1 MRFSLEN
8 LIFLNI
14 EELSMNY
21 GFFRVAAASP
31 SVIVADCD
39 YNICEIKK
47 YIENADKKGTELI
60 VFPELCITGY
70 TCSDLF
76 FQTQLIQSAKD
87 ALCNLAEE
95 TKDLD
100 ILYAVGLPI
109 HYRNSLYNC
118 AAFVKKGRIL
128 ALIPKTNIPNY
139 SEFYEVRNF
148 TSAASMG
155 ETGIDFVTLSEKQK
169 DIPFGTDIIIYDDK
183 DSSIA
188 VAAEICE
195 DIWVPCPPSTRHAIA
210 GATIIANLSASNE
223 IIGKSDYRRMLIQS
237 HSGRLSSAYIYADA
251 GSGESTTDLVFAADN
266 FIAENG
272 SILAHSEKFGDG
284 FIIHDV
290 DTEKLMQQR
299 RRQNTYPDFT
309 KAGYKRIF
317 VSLQKETKDLIRN
330 IECRP
335 FVPDSEEER
344 NSRCKEILTLQAEGL
359 AKRLRHTNAKSA
371 VIGLSGGLDST
382 LALLVTAEAFRL
394 AKLELSGIIAVTM
407 PGFGTTDRTYTNATI
422 LAKESG
428 AALLEVSIKDAV
440 IQHFKDISHDINVHD
455 VTYENSQARER
466 TQILMDIANK
476 NGGLV
481 IGTGDLSEL
490 ALGWAT
496 YNGDHMSMYGVN
508 ASIPKTLVRYLVKW
522 AADRENKLG
531 NSKLA
536 AVLEDVLDTPV
547 SPELL
552 PPDNGNISQKTEEL
566 VGPYE
571 LHDFFLYYMLRW
583 GFSPAKI
590 FFLAEKA
597 FNGKYAEQ
605 EILKWLKNFYRRF
618 FAQQFKRSCLPDGA
632 KVGTVSLSPRGD
644 WRMPSDAS
652 CAVWMKEV
660 DML

>member
-1 MRFSLEN
+1 MK
-8 LIFLNI
+8 
-14 EELSMNY
+14 Y

-31 SVIVADCD
+31 SVKVADCD
-39 YNICEIKK
+39 SNICEIKK
-47 YIENADKKGTELI
+47 YIENADKKGAELI

-76 FQTQLIQSAKD
+76 FQTQLIKSAQD
-87 ALCNLAEE
+87 ALCTLAEE
-95 TKDLD
+95 TKDSD
-100 ILYAVGLPI
+100 ILFAVGLPL

-128 ALIPKTNIPNY
+128 ALVPKTNIPNY

-148 TSAASMG
+148 TSASAMG
-155 ETGIDFVTLSEKQK
+155 ETGIDFVTLSENQK
-169 DIPFGTDIIIYDDK
+169 DIPFGTDIIICDEK

-195 DIWVPCPPSTRHAIA
+195 DLWVPCPPSTKHAVA

-237 HSGRLSSAYIYADA
+237 HSGRLSCAYVYADA
-251 GSGESTTDLVFAADN
+251 GNGESTTDLVFAADN

-272 SILAHSEKFGDG
+272 SILARSEKFSEG

-290 DTEKLMQQR
+290 DIEKLMQQR
-299 RRQNTYPDFT
+299 RRQNTYPDSAEGKYT
-309 KAGYKRIF
+309 KIF
-317 VSLQKETKDLIRN
+317 VPLQKEKKDFIRK
-330 IECRP
+330 IESRP
-335 FVPDSEEER
+335 FVPDNEEER
-344 NSRCKEILTLQAEGL
+344 SSRCKEIISLQAEGL

-382 LALLVTAEAFRL
+382 LALLVTTEAFRL
-394 AKLELSGIIAVTM
+394 AKLELSGITAVTM

-428 AALLEVSIKDAV
+428 ATLLEVSIKDAV
-440 IQHFKDISHDINVHD
+440 IQHFKDINHDINVRD

-522 AADRENKLG
+522 AADKENKQG
-531 NSKLA
+531 NKKLA
-536 AVLEDVLDTPV
+536 EVLEDILDTPV

-552 PPDNGNISQKTEEL
+552 PPENGKISQKTEEL

-590 FFLAEKA
+590 YFLAKNA
-597 FNGKYAEQ
+597 FNSTYAEQ

-618 FAQQFKRSCLPDGA
+618 FSQQFKRSCLPDGA

-652 CAVWMKEV
+652 CAVWMKEIEK
-660 DML
+660 L

>member
-1 MRFSLEN
+1 MK
-8 LIFLNI
+8 
-14 EELSMNY
+14 Y

-31 SVIVADCD
+31 SVKVADCD
-39 YNICEIKK
+39 SNICEIKK
-47 YIENADKKGTELI
+47 YIENADKKGAELI

-76 FQTQLIQSAKD
+76 FQTRLIKSAQN
-87 ALCNLAEE
+87 ALCTLAEE
-95 TKDLD
+95 TKDSD
-100 ILYAVGLPI
+100 ILFAVGLPV
-109 HYRNSLYNC
+109 HYKNSLYNC

-128 ALIPKTNIPNY
+128 ALVPKTNIPNY

-148 TSAASMG
+148 TSASAMG
-155 ETGIDFVTLSEKQK
+155 ETRIDSVTFSEKQK
-169 DIPFGTDIIIYDDK
+169 DIPFGTDIIICDES

-188 VAAEICE
+188 IAAEICE
-195 DIWVPCPPSTRHAIA
+195 DLWVPCPPSTRHAIA

-237 HSGRLSSAYIYADA
+237 HSGRLSCAYVYADA
-251 GSGESTTDLVFAADN
+251 GNGESTTDLVFAADN

-272 SILAHSEKFGDG
+272 SILARSEKFSDG

-290 DTEKLMQQR
+290 DIEKLMQQR
-299 RRQNTYPDFT
+299 RRQNTYPDSVDGKYT
-309 KAGYKRIF
+309 SIS
-317 VSLQKETKDLIRN
+317 VPLQKEKKDFIRK
-330 IECRP
+330 IESRP
-335 FVPDSEEER
+335 FVPDNEEER
-344 NSRCKEILTLQAEGL
+344 TSRCKEIISLQAEGL

-382 LALLVTAEAFRL
+382 LALLVTTEAFRL
-394 AKLELSGIIAVTM
+394 AKLELSGITAVTM

-428 AALLEVSIKDAV
+428 ATLLEVSIKDAV
-440 IQHFKDISHDINVHD
+440 IQHFKDINHDINVHD

-522 AADRENKLG
+522 AADKENKQG
-531 NSKLA
+531 NKKLA
-536 AVLEDVLDTPV
+536 EVLEDILDTPV

-552 PPDNGNISQKTEEL
+552 PPENGKISQKTEEL

-590 FFLAEKA
+590 YFLAKNA
-597 FNGKYAEQ
+597 FNGTYAEQ

-618 FAQQFKRSCLPDGA
+618 FMQQFKRSCLPDGA

-652 CAVWMKEV
+652 CAVWMKEIEK
-660 DML
+660 L

>member
-1 MRFSLEN
+1 MK
-8 LIFLNI
+8 
-14 EELSMNY
+14 Y

-31 SVIVADCD
+31 SVKVADCD
-39 YNICEIKK
+39 SNICEIKK
-47 YIENADKKGTELI
+47 YIENADKKGAELI

-76 FQTQLIQSAKD
+76 FQTQLIKSAQN
-87 ALCNLAEE
+87 ALCTLAEE
-95 TKDLD
+95 TKDSD
-100 ILYAVGLPI
+100 ILFAVGLPV
-109 HYRNSLYNC
+109 HYKNSLYNC

-128 ALIPKTNIPNY
+128 ALVPKTNIPNY

-148 TSAASMG
+148 TSASAMG
-155 ETGIDFVTLSEKQK
+155 ETDIDFVTLSENQK
-169 DIPFGTDIIIYDDK
+169 DIPFGTDIIICDEK
-183 DSSIA
+183 DYSIA

-195 DIWVPCPPSTRHAIA
+195 DLWVPCPPSTKHAVA

-237 HSGRLSSAYIYADA
+237 HSGRLSCAYVYADA
-251 GSGESTTDLVFAADN
+251 GNGESTTDLVFAADN

-272 SILAHSEKFGDG
+272 SILARSEKFSDG

-290 DTEKLMQQR
+290 DIEKLMQQR
-299 RRQNTYPDFT
+299 RRQNTYPDSADGKHT
-309 KAGYKRIF
+309 KIF
-317 VSLQKETKDLIRN
+317 VPLQKEKKDFIRK
-330 IECRP
+330 IESRP
-335 FVPDSEEER
+335 FVPDNEEER
-344 NSRCKEILTLQAEGL
+344 SSRCKEIISLQAEGL

-382 LALLVTAEAFRL
+382 LALLVTTEAFRL
-394 AKLELSGIIAVTM
+394 AKLELSGITAVTM

-428 AALLEVSIKDAV
+428 ATLLEVSIKDAV
-440 IQHFKDISHDINVHD
+440 IQHFKDINHDINVHD

-522 AADRENKLG
+522 AADKENRQG
-531 NSKLA
+531 NKKLA
-536 AVLEDVLDTPV
+536 EVLEDILDTPV

-552 PPDNGNISQKTEEL
+552 PPENGKISQKTEEL

-590 FFLAEKA
+590 YFLAKSA
-597 FNGKYAEQ
+597 FNGTYAEQ

-618 FAQQFKRSCLPDGA
+618 FSQQFKRSCLPDGA

-652 CAVWMKEV
+652 CAVWMKEIEK
-660 DML
+660 L